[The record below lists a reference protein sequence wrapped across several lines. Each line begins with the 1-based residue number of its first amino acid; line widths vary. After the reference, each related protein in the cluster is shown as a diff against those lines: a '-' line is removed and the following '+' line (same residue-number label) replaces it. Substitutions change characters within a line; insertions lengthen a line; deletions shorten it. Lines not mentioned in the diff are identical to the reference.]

1 MKNEI
6 PRHSS
11 CVGEAWMHGMFKIKY
26 CHPIFDN
33 KEMREYCEQLFK
45 EACELYV
52 IKISELGFDNNHVHM
67 LVDIGLRTRPQI
79 AKLLKGYTAKKFFQR
94 FPKLKR
100 RKNEGG
106 LFWGSGMWNPSYY
119 LESPKD
125 MVRIVKYIRNQKYG
139 CKIIDKNQTTLLNYA
154 S

>member
-1 MKNEI
+1 MKIEI

-26 CHPIFDN
+26 CHQLFCDEQIRN
-33 KEMREYCEQLFK
+33 YCEQLFYQ
-45 EACELYV
+45 ACEKYE

-67 LVDIGLRTRPQI
+67 LVDIGLYNRPQV
-79 AKLLKGYTAKKFFQR
+79 AKLLKGYTAKKLFEK
-94 FPKLKR
+94 FPWMKKP
-100 RKNEGG
+100 KKEGG
-106 LFWGSGMWNPSYY
+106 LFWKSGLWNPSYY

-125 MVRIVKYIRNQKYG
+125 MKRIISYIRNQKYG
-139 CKIIDKNQTTLLNYA
+139 KKRNNNQTTLINYA

>member
-1 MKNEI
+1 MDCKNEI

-26 CHPIFDN
+26 CHKIFDDEQIR
-33 KEMREYCEQLFK
+33 KSCEKLFS
-45 EACELYV
+45 EACEKYE

-67 LVDIGLRTRPQI
+67 LVDIGLRSRPEV
-79 AKLLKGYTAKKFFQR
+79 AKLLKGYTAKKLLQK
-94 FPKLKR
+94 FPKIK
-100 RKNEGG
+100 KQY
-106 LFWGSGMWNPSYY
+106 FWNSGMWNPSYY

-125 MVRIVKYIRNQKYG
+125 MLRIIKYIRNQKYG
-139 CKIIDKNQTTLLNYA
+139 RKIIDKNQTTLSNYA

>member
-26 CHPIFDN
+26 CHKIFDDKQIRN
-33 KEMREYCEQLFK
+33 YCEKLFQQ
-45 EACELYV
+45 ACGKYDIE
-52 IKISELGFDNNHVHM
+52 ISELGFDNNHVHM
-67 LVDIGLRTRPQI
+67 LVDIGLYSRPQV
-79 AKLLKGYTAKKFFQR
+79 AKMLKGYTAKKLLQK
-94 FPKLKR
+94 FPKIK
-100 RKNEGG
+100 KQYFWNSG
-106 LFWGSGMWNPSYY
+106 LWNTSYY

-125 MVRIVKYIRNQKYG
+125 MKRIISYIRNQKYG
-139 CKIIDKNQTTLLNYA
+139 KREDKKQMSLLNYA